1 MGGKLYGFL
10 YIDRAG
16 LLYVALYTMVYS
28 YGIAVASLQQ
38 DKLIA
43 SVYFVFLSIRMCH
56 LAYFSSSYYIASMA
70 SSASVEL
77 LQCSLMPKSGE
88 KPSAETLYRFLFPL
102 LDDTIDKSTDN

>member
-1 MGGKLYGFL
+1 MGRKPYGFL

-16 LLYVALYTMVYS
+16 LLYIALYTTVYS

-43 SVYFVFLSIRMCH
+43 SVYFAFLPIRMCD
-56 LAYFSSSYYIASMA
+56 LAYFSSSYYTASMA

-77 LQCSLMPKSGE
+77 LQCSLMSKSGE
-88 KPSAETLYRFLFPL
+88 KPSAGTLYRFLIPL
-102 LDDTIDKSTDN
+102 AR